1 MANYP
6 RCIISWFAAMQIND
20 RSKFRN
26 EQGVISLEHR
36 ILATLKHGLDWYGEM
51 EAQDF
56 ITRKIGR
63 VLGDEH
69 TLLRNV
75 PLVGTDVLAPM
86 ILFSPQGVRLIQPS
100 AAHGNFR
107 ASEDQWMSFNGR
119 TRQFKPAQPNLQ
131 FRALA
136 LARGLRR
143 YFEAQGFALPELE
156 ALLIFTNPQTL
167 VDRANPQARIVMADA
182 IEHFASSLQERQ
194 QIMDQED
201 IQMLVDALLNPKLPE
216 PEPAPEP
223 EPQQLEEAFDSQALR
238 PMDVRPEL
246 RPIRRIGSFS
256 MREALLLGGMALFEF
271 AVLLAIAFTVFG
283 DRLLN

>member
-1 MANYP
+1 
-6 RCIISWFAAMQIND
+6 MQIND
-20 RSKFRN
+20 RSKFRD
-26 EQGVISLEHR
+26 EQGVISLELR
-36 ILATLKHGLDWYGEM
+36 IRATLKYGLDWYGEM
-51 EAQDF
+51 EAQEF
-56 ITRKIGR
+56 VTRMLAKG
-63 VLGDEH
+63 LGDEH

-100 AAHGNFR
+100 DARGNFSAR
-107 ASEDQWMSFNGR
+107 EDEWLSFNSR

-167 VDRANPQARIVMADA
+167 VDRANPQARIVLADA

-201 IQMLVDALLNPKLPE
+201 IQMLVDALINPKLPKAE
-216 PEPAPEP
+216 PEP
-223 EPQQLEEAFDSQALR
+223 EPEPMAQLEDSVFDSQALQ

-246 RPIRRIGSFS
+246 RTVRRIGSFS
-256 MREALLLGGMALFEF
+256 MREALLLGAMALFEF

>member
-1 MANYP
+1 
-6 RCIISWFAAMQIND
+6 MQLND
-20 RSKFRN
+20 LSKFRD
-26 EQGVISLEHR
+26 EQGVISLELR
-36 ILATLKHGLDWYGEM
+36 IRGTLKYGFDWYAEM
-51 EAQDF
+51 EAQEF
-56 ITRKIGR
+56 ITRKFGK

-86 ILFSPQGVRLIQPS
+86 ILFSPQGVRLILPS
-100 AAHGNFR
+100 EARGNFR
-107 ASEDQWMSFNGR
+107 ASEDQWMSFNSR
-119 TRQFKPAQPNLQ
+119 TRNFKPTQPNLQ
-131 FRALA
+131 FRSLA

-156 ALLIFTNPQTL
+156 AVLIFTNPQTL
-167 VDRANPQARIVMADA
+167 VDRANPLARIVLADA

-201 IQMLVDALLNPKLPE
+201 IQMLVEALVNPKLPE

-223 EPQQLEEAFDSQALR
+223 LPEQQEAAFDSQALR

-246 RPIRRIGSFS
+246 RPVRRIGSFS
-256 MREALLLGGMALFEF
+256 MKEALLLGAMALFEF

>member
-1 MANYP
+1 
-6 RCIISWFAAMQIND
+6 MQIND
-20 RSKFRN
+20 RSRFRD
-26 EQGVISLEHR
+26 EQGVISLELR
-36 ILATLKHGLDWYGEM
+36 IRATLKHGLDWYGEM
-51 EAQDF
+51 EAQEF
-56 ITRKIGR
+56 ITRKIGG

-100 AAHGNFR
+100 AARGNFR
-107 ASEDQWMSFNGR
+107 ASEDQWMSFSSR

-156 ALLIFTNPQTL
+156 ALLVFTNPQTV
-167 VDRANPQARIVMADA
+167 VDRANPQARIVLADA
-182 IEHFASSLQERQ
+182 IDHFASSLQERQ

-201 IQMLVDALLNPKLPE
+201 IQMLVDALINPKLPKAE
-216 PEPAPEP
+216 PEP
-223 EPQQLEEAFDSQALR
+223 EPIAQLEDSVFDSQALQ

-246 RPIRRIGSFS
+246 RTVRRIGSFS
-256 MREALLLGGMALFEF
+256 MREALLLGAMALFEF